1 MATAEQY
8 LIQLQALLP
17 LGEAWPREPE
27 TTMTQ
32 LLRGIAEDMARV
44 DKRCSDLV
52 EETDPRT
59 TLELLGEWEAFAGLP
74 DSCSA
79 SGAVSLGERR
89 RSLWAALT
97 QKDGLSLA
105 YFKGLATRL
114 GYSVTIIG
122 RGRPFICGRSRCGHV
137 LGGGHDE
144 RLAWRVTIHGP
155 RIQRFRCGS
164 SRAGD
169 KLTRIVRA
177 TDLECLLR
185 RMNPA
190 HTELVIAYQD

>member
-1 MATAEQY
+1 MPNADQY
-8 LIQLQALLP
+8 LIQMQALLP
-17 LGEAWPREPE
+17 LGDAWPRDPDAVL
-27 TTMTQ
+27 T
-32 LLRGIAEDMARV
+32 LLLAGIAGDMARV
-44 DKRCSDLV
+44 DGRCTDLI

-59 TLELLGEWEAFAGLP
+59 TLELLSEWEAFAGLP
-74 DSCSA
+74 DACTA
-79 SGAVSLGERR
+79 SVATSLGERR

-97 QKDGLSLA
+97 QKDGLSLN
-105 YFKGLATRL
+105 YFQRLAERL

-137 LGGGHDE
+137 LGGGHIE
-144 RLAWRVTIHGP
+144 RLVWRVTINGP

-169 KLTRIVRA
+169 RLTRIVRA

-190 HTELVIAYQD
+190 HLELVIAYQD